1 MSYLCLNSSKSF
13 PIFFYFFLL
22 TVISDLGFGIFV
34 FDIFSFDDNSFGISG
49 FGGSDFGISGFRVSG
64 FG

>member
-34 FDIFSFDDNSFGISG
+34 FDIFSFDDNSFGVFS
-49 FGGSDFGISGFRVSG
+49 FGISGFRVSG